1 MPKPTDADIGKVF
14 KINEAA
20 LQSAVIELAKLY
32 GWKVHHTRPCQM
44 QSGRW
49 ATPIQGHA
57 GFPDLVLV
65 RPPETIFVEL
75 KSAIG
80 KTSDKQDEWIAAL
93 QAAGQEVHIWR
104 PKDITIIKRRLSHER
119 D

>member
-1 MPKPTDADIGKVF
+1 MAENRDIGKVF

-32 GWKVHHTRPCQM
+32 GWKVHHTRACQM
-44 QSGRW
+44 PSGRW

-65 RPPETIFVEL
+65 RPPDTIFVEL

-80 KTSDKQDEWIAAL
+80 RTSDKQDEWIAAL

-104 PKDITIIKRRLSHER
+104 PRDITAIKHRLSHER

>member
-1 MPKPTDADIGKVF
+1 MPENRDIGKVF

-20 LQSAVIELAKLY
+20 LQAAVIEMAKLY
-32 GWKVHHTRPCQM
+32 GWLVHHTRAVQLP
-44 QSGRW
+44 SGRW

-65 RPPETIFVEL
+65 RDGETIFVEL

-80 KTSDKQDEWIAAL
+80 RTSDWQDKWIAAL
-93 QAAGQEVHIWR
+93 QEAQQEVHIWR
-104 PKDITIIKRRLSHER
+104 PKDITAIRQRLAR
-119 D
+119 

>member
-1 MPKPTDADIGKVF
+1 MPKERDIGQVF

-20 LQSAVIELAKLY
+20 LQNAVIELAKLY
-32 GWKVHHTRPCQM
+32 GWKVHHTRPAQM
-44 QSGRW
+44 PSGRW

-65 RPPETIFVEL
+65 RPPDTIFVEL

-93 QAAGQEVHIWR
+93 QAAGQEVHVWR
-104 PKDITIIKRRLSHER
+104 PRDSTTIKQRLQHER
-119 D
+119 H

>member
-1 MPKPTDADIGKVF
+1 MAANRDIGQVF

-32 GWKVHHTRPCQM
+32 GWKVHHTRAVQM
-44 QSGRW
+44 PSGRW

-65 RPPETIFVEL
+65 RPPDTIFVEL

-80 KTSDKQDEWIAAL
+80 RTSDKQDEWIAAL

-104 PKDITIIKRRLSHER
+104 PRDITAIKKRLSHER